1 MTLVSSPDAAWK
13 VSALHVYPVKSCGGV
28 AVAAA
33 QVTATGLKY
42 DRLWMLLYEKTG
54 RFVTQRQ
61 EPHMAL
67 IKVAIDEPG
76 NRLVLS
82 ADSMADVLAVPLHPQ
97 AGDLGEQFAVRVW
110 YDDVIGRCCGD
121 SARAWLSA
129 FIGKPVRLVY
139 KDPDATRMVSRY
151 VPSPDICPLPPQSS
165 FADVFPFHITTQPSL
180 AHVNKNVPR
189 PLSQANFRPNI
200 VLDNSAGAA
209 YDEESWTL
217 IEFSSES
224 GESWQMCVA
233 SRTPRCTMPNVDLAT
248 GAMSKDRE
256 PMKSLRKFRCSD
268 PGKPSQVCFGMQAAP
283 TTVGQTIHVGQAVA
297 VRERGEHS
305 LTQPL

>member
-1 MTLVSSPDAAWK
+1 MTLVSPPDAAWK

-151 VPSPDICPLPPQSS
+151 VPSQDICPLPPQSS

-189 PLSQANFRPNI
+189 PLSQANFRPNV

-224 GESWQMCVA
+224 G
-233 SRTPRCTMPNVDLAT
+233 D
-248 GAMSKDRE
+248 KDRE